1 MRANSLKLIPAWLLS
16 MALIGACTSQPVMPT
31 TVELNYEGLRTV
43 PSQRFAQAQ
52 VRPGVDFTFYQAVYV
67 NEPELDFR
75 TPDRSQQEFPLTD
88 EQKARFRDTLI
99 ASFVEEFTN
108 NSTISFVNHTG
119 PDVITLDVRVL
130 DIAARVPGRSVGRM
144 GRGGFALDATGSITF
159 VIEVSDSETG
169 EILARGVETRAV
181 QGAAIRSGNDMITTW
196 EDVDV
201 LCDRW
206 AVASRTG
213 LEALLANDGS

>member
-1 MRANSLKLIPAWLLS
+1 MRANSLKSVPAWFLS
-16 MALIGACTSQPVMPT
+16 IAFLGACTSQPVMPT
-31 TVELNYEGLRTV
+31 TVELNYEGLQSV

-52 VRPGVDFTFYQAVYV
+52 VRPGIDFTFYKAVYV

-88 EQKARFRDTLI
+88 EQKARFRDILV
-99 ASFVEEFTN
+99 ASFVEEFTE
-108 NSTISFVNHTG
+108 NSSITFVNHTG

-130 DIAARVPGRSVGRM
+130 DIAARVPGRAVARV
-144 GRGGFALDATGSITF
+144 GRGGFALDATGSVTF
-159 VIEVSDSETG
+159 VIEISDSETG

-181 QGAAIRSGNDMITTW
+181 QGAAMRSGSDMLTTW

-201 LCDRW
+201 LSDRW

-213 LEALLANDGS
+213 LEALLASDGS